1 MTSIRLIFELGS
13 SEPPRRVFRRV
24 MRTFFELTSVQTLA
38 VDEVNRGTQ
47 EWYDFSGFHAL
58 FPRAS
63 IGLKMG
69 GGGIAL
75 IQLAV
80 TQTRTL

>member
-1 MTSIRLIFELGS
+1 
-13 SEPPRRVFRRV
+13 

-47 EWYDFSGFHAL
+47 EWYDFSGFLAL

-63 IGLKMG
+63 MGLKRG
-69 GGGIAL
+69 FNGERGGIAL

-80 TQTRTL
+80 HQTRTL